1 MKPSK
6 EHLDKINSRLAGY
19 KLTADDVEVLPFLVF
34 NMKQTDRYTIMSKE
48 MLAKMAQDLN
58 DGKAAFNSLHRSN
71 SSLPVGSSVSGRI
84 VNEEL
89 QAMMYA
95 VTKRPDGT
103 VFEEGKDL
111 ADRYT
116 TGAVRAC
123 SAGVRVGFYQC
134 NVCGNDIRN
143 WSDCDH
149 IPGKT
154 YTKDE
159 QPITCI
165 ALMTGHEIVDGIAQD
180 CGIYEVSAVTAGGV
194 AAAGTLTEAFGAY
207 EEGVDVSEFKK
218 SITQEK
224 QPSLRVEFTTAPTQD
239 ETLFSQEEE
248 SMDKLEIEKMLQDH
262 YDPLKQELDKL
273 KAEAITATE
282 TFAAKQE
289 ELTAVQEQFT
299 TATAELET
307 ANAALETAGTEL
319 ETAKAY
325 EPYKAAYLALVAA
338 QATKAGEEVTIDTY
352 ADKSIEDC
360 EVLLKEYATKIAALP
375 EGQQLEGGEAADTS
389 AALNESFYKV

>member
-1 MKPSK
+1 MRPSK
-6 EHLDKINSRLAGY
+6 EHLDKINSRLAGH
-19 KLTADDVEVLPFLVF
+19 TMTESSVEVLPFLVF
-34 NMKQTDRYTIMSKE
+34 NTEQTDRYTIMSKE

-58 DGKAAFNSLHRSN
+58 EGKVAFNSLHRSN
-71 SSLPVGSSVSGRI
+71 SSLPVGSSISGRI

-111 ADRYT
+111 ADRYA

-123 SAGVRVGFYQC
+123 SAGVRVGFYKC
-134 NVCGNDIRN
+134 NICGNDIRN

-154 YTKDE
+154 YAKDE
-159 QPITCI
+159 EPITCI

-224 QPSLRVEFTTAPTQD
+224 QPSLRVEFTTAPTKD

-273 KAEAITATE
+273 KADAVVKADE
-282 TFAAKQE
+282 F
-289 ELTAVQEQFT
+289 TAVQEQFT

-307 ANAALETAGTEL
+307 ATAALETVNAEL

-360 EVLLKEYATKIAALP
+360 EVLLTEYATKIAALP
-375 EGQQLEGGEAADTS
+375 DGQQLEGGEQADTS